1 MKTRIHTSEST
12 FLRAWCWFNRI
23 CDYLKMDMLKQNSH
37 MLIKNAG
44 NRSENEFTRLPKM
57 LQSYTIMQNVWKMNR
72 ICDYLKINIL
82 KQNSHTLIDNA
93 GKQPENQFTRLPKI
107 LQSYKN
113 MQNVR
118 KMNQIENKVMPITF
132 ANVQTSF
139 HTQVI
144 AHLGFHI
151 LCMGCPRHLP
161 IWPNDFRSGQTGRDP
176 ALQTPPKLPKR
187 LEIPMISAPL
197 ASPRLDL

>member
-1 MKTRIHTSEST
+1 
-12 FLRAWCWFNRI
+12 
-23 CDYLKMDMLKQNSH
+23 MLKQNSH

-57 LQSYTIMQNVWKMNR
+57 LQSYTIMQNVWKMHR

-82 KQNSHTLIDNA
+82 KQNSHTLLDNA
-93 GKQPENQFTRLPKI
+93 GKQPEKSIYKATEDVAK
-107 LQSYKN
+107 LQKYAKCT
-113 MQNVR
+113 
-118 KMNQIENKVMPITF
+118 KMNQIENKVMAITF

-144 AHLGFHI
+144 AHLGFRI
-151 LCMGCPRHLP
+151 LCNVMGCPRHLP